1 MAVRKS
7 WSREEVTIAL
17 GLYAVTPASK
27 ISGKNKAIQELAKLL
42 GRSPGSVSYKLSN
55 LLELDKHRKGGPKG
69 FGNYSKTDE
78 EIMKKFSAE
87 GDPGNLKL
95 DLLHDALA
103 GLCDENYSSFY
114 IPQNLRL
121 LRDSLIIEEP
131 RTGNEVLRLIRTR
144 TNQSYFRSSVLAN
157 CGEKCAITECNIPSL
172 LEAAH
177 ILPWTAFVEAR
188 MEISNGIP
196 LIPLFHKAYDQNL
209 IGITADG
216 VIKVSKKLLLSG
228 DKTFGSFM
236 SELENKKLHMESYR
250 TPINRDYLSQRY
262 KEFSDHI

>member
-1 MAVRKS
+1 M
-7 WSREEVTIAL
+7 VT
-17 GLYAVTPASK
+17 GRSNHC
-27 ISGKNKAIQELAKLL
+27 SGTLCCYTGFQNQWKNKAIQELAKLL

-103 GLCDENYSSFY
+103 GLCDENSSSFY

-172 LEAAH
+172 WKQ
-177 ILPWTAFVEAR
+177 PTFFR
-188 MEISNGIP
+188 GP
-196 LIPLFHKAYDQNL
+196 LS
-209 IGITADG
+209 
-216 VIKVSKKLLLSG
+216 SKHEWKFQ
-228 DKTFGSFM
+228 TGS
-236 SELENKKLHMESYR
+236 L
-250 TPINRDYLSQRY
+250 
-262 KEFSDHI
+262 

>member
-1 MAVRKS
+1 M
-7 WSREEVTIAL
+7 
-17 GLYAVTPASK
+17 
-27 ISGKNKAIQELAKLL
+27 
-42 GRSPGSVSYKLSN
+42 
-55 LLELDKHRKGGPKG
+55 
-69 FGNYSKTDE
+69 
-78 EIMKKFSAE
+78 
-87 GDPGNLKL
+87 
-95 DLLHDALA
+95 
-103 GLCDENYSSFY
+103 
-114 IPQNLRL
+114 
-121 LRDSLIIEEP
+121 
-131 RTGNEVLRLIRTR
+131 
-144 TNQSYFRSSVLAN
+144 
-157 CGEKCAITECNIPSL
+157 
-172 LEAAH
+172 EAAH